1 MKTIKEINKK
11 FKKKFPLLRVYNCP
25 DHEPDEHFCEDEV
38 VFFYTQQ
45 ILSLIEELEGK
56 LHSYRENENKDWEKG
71 KYGQPVKFYGQGFN
85 QAVDQMRA
93 SIKSFLKGVK

>member
-1 MKTIKEINKK
+1 MSISKIKEINKK

-38 VFFYTQQ
+38 ISFYTQQ

-56 LHSYRENENKDWEKG
+56 VIGEDEGSSY
-71 KYGQPVKFYGQGFN
+71 FN
-85 QAVDQMRA
+85 DSRKVRNDFRKQQRVIIR
-93 SIKSFLKGVK
+93 SYLK